1 MGFVDNTHAALTQT
15 LEDLVVG
22 NGLSD
27 HRSVARWDATAEA
40 GCKRESK
47 THARLGLRIAP
58 SARLAH
64 VLKAT

>member
-1 MGFVDNTHAALTQT
+1 MGFVDNTHAALAQT

-40 GCKRESK
+40 GGKRESK
-47 THARLGLRIAP
+47 T
-58 SARLAH
+58 LA
-64 VLKAT
+64 